1 MTAIFLILYLIAC
14 ISAGSIGDALNDTGK
29 KNAGHLL
36 EAAEMALA
44 LLGATIFGVTT
55 ETLIAY
61 LSVYIGLRIALFDIL
76 YNVAAKRPILS
87 MGTSNIWDRFF
98 SKYPP
103 VGVMFMRV
111 IFLSLAIGLSF
122 KFFNI

>member
-1 MTAIFLILYLIAC
+1 MGPVIIILYQVATIILGA
-14 ISAGSIGDALNDTGK
+14 SGDALNDKGK
-29 KNAGHLL
+29 QNLGHALR
-36 EAAEMALA
+36 AAETALA

-61 LSVYIGLRIALFDIL
+61 LSVYIGLRIALFDLI
-76 YNVAAKRPILS
+76 YNVTAKRPILS